1 MRVAIIGAGAAG
13 LTSAE
18 ELLRV
23 GIDIVIFERADTV
36 GGIWNYTTEVERDP
50 LGQVPDEERIHAS
63 IYDGLRTNLP
73 RDVMAFD
80 DFPMGTLDE
89 DERRYPG
96 HRTIARYLANYA
108 ASRDLG
114 RHIRFNARVTEC
126 RLHDDEWIVS
136 TPDATDRFDGLVVC
150 NGHYSVPH
158 VPDLPG
164 IDGFN
169 GRILHSHNY
178 REPTPFV
185 DRTVALLG
193 TAASGV
199 DLAKEIGDVAR
210 KVYWSGPTFES
221 LTDDRRRA
229 DNVTY
234 AATVER
240 FDGDRLVFRNGKVS
254 EPVDDFVFCTG
265 FHYRFPFLPDV
276 DTSRDWVPRLYR
288 EVLSIDLTNL
298 AFIGL
303 PYRVVP
309 FPLCQIQARWLAA
322 LWAGHFELPSRAE
335 LEAHYTQ
342 FIAERSDEADRHFHR
357 KELGCWDYLA
367 GFAQEA
373 NVRGVAPWRR
383 DLIETIQRHVEAN
396 PRGFRDIPF
405 DPPPNHEQRAT
416 VDDEPTNTGG

>member
-23 GIDIVIFERADTV
+23 GIDIVIFERSSLV
-36 GGIWNYTTEVERDP
+36 GGIWNYTTEVESDP

-80 DFPMGTLDE
+80 DFPMDTLDE

-108 ASRDLG
+108 TSRDLV
-114 RHIRFNARVTEC
+114 RHIRFDARATEC
-126 RLHDDEWIVS
+126 RRHDDAWTVS
-136 TPDATDRFDGLVVC
+136 TGETTERFDGLVVC

-158 VPDLPG
+158 VPDLTG
-164 IDGFN
+164 IDEFN

-178 REPTPFV
+178 REPTPFQ
-185 DRTVALLG
+185 DRVVALLG

-199 DLAKEIGDVAR
+199 DLAREIGAVAR
-210 KVYWSGPTFES
+210 EVYWSGPMFDS
-221 LTDDRRRA
+221 LTDDHRHVG
-229 DNVTY
+229 NVTY
-234 AATVER
+234 APTLER
-240 FDGDRLVFRNGKVS
+240 FDGDRLVFGNGEVS
-254 EPVDDFVFCTG
+254 GPVDDFVFCTG
-265 FHYRFPFLPDV
+265 FHYRFPFLPDI

-288 EVLSIDLTNL
+288 EVLSIDLPKL

-322 LWAGHFELPSRAE
+322 LWAGHFELPSRDE
-335 LEAHYTQ
+335 LEAHCSE

-357 KELGCWDYLA
+357 KELACWEYLD
-367 GFAQEA
+367 GFGAEA
-373 NVRGVAPWRR
+373 NVCGVAPWRR
-383 DLIETIQRHVEAN
+383 ELIGAIQKHVEAN

-405 DPPPNHEQRAT
+405 DPPPNHIQAAT
-416 VDDEPTNTGG
+416 IVDEPTSAGG